1 MEQTPRQSP
10 YAPANANPL
19 RLASATI
26 QAVDRIGVAACDEIE
41 HTADEII
48 RGANDVA
55 DNLRT
60 LAFAIREHSKIA
72 GEHVTE
78 FCSKATS
85 VIEGVR
91 DIQAKLLAGER
102 EAEAKETEANPEAI
116 RTGPVNRDPSPF
128 DERAAHAKE
137 VEDDKFPLPEAIRRG
152 PANGHDGE
160 LSPRQT
166 ARRRG

>member
-10 YAPANANPL
+10 YAPVNANPL

-41 HTADEII
+41 QTADEII
-48 RGANDVA
+48 HGANDVA
-55 DNLRT
+55 DNLRA
-60 LAFAIREHSKIA
+60 LAIAIREHSKIA

-78 FCSKATS
+78 FCNKATS

-102 EAEAKETEANPEAI
+102 EAEGRETEARETEARETEARETEAREI
-116 RTGPVNRDPSPF
+116 EAQEIEDNELPV
-128 DERAAHAKE
+128 AE
-137 VEDDKFPLPEAIRRG
+137 VIKRG
-152 PANGHDGE
+152 SANGYGRE
-160 LSPRQT
+160 LFPRQT
-166 ARRRG
+166 ARRQG